1 MGLQRLIEV
10 CRKIVKRNPGE
21 VLVDLARNA
30 RLCCLS
36 QEASQLAEG
45 LRRGDQ
51 HQTVEGVVLGASIQD
66 FRHLLREEV
75 FFERM
80 PVGARRHRM
89 AASVTDAFLGLA
101 RLVRAQLPGGQAT
114 LDVRRFQDR
123 LERRRRSKPRFF
135 AAFVAR
141 AVPFGGGGSGG
152 FCA

>member
-21 VLVDLARNA
+21 VLVDLGRNA

-51 HQTVEGVVLGASIQD
+51 HQTIEGVVLGASIQD

-89 AASVTDAFLGLA
+89 AASVTDAFLGPAGLSEPNSRVGR
-101 RLVRAQLPGGQAT
+101 RLLM
-114 LDVRRFQDR
+114 
-123 LERRRRSKPRFF
+123 F
-135 AAFVAR
+135 AASRTGSSVAPGP
-141 AVPFGGGGSGG
+141 A
-152 FCA
+152 